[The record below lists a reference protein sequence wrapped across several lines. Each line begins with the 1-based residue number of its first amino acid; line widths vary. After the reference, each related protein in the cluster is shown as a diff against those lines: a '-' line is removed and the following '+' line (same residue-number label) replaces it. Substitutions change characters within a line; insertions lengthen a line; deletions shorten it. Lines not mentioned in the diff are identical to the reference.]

1 MSDIRMILSAYTAV
15 EINKFNKMMYDKYT
29 AEFYSDKLE
38 LFCTVCGKKV
48 TASESTSKNGVN
60 LHCMN
65 CHKFVSAFE
74 ERFKIEK
81 EEGMKDED

>member
-1 MSDIRMILSAYTAV
+1 MSDIKMILSPYTAI
-15 EINKFNKMMYDKYT
+15 EINKFNKMMYNKYME
-29 AEFYSDKLE
+29 EFYNDKLD

-48 TASESTSKNGVN
+48 TASESTSKNGVD

-81 EEGMKDED
+81 EEGKKDED